1 MSKLLNFPET
11 KTTVGTLV
19 ALGITPRLS
28 DNGFKAFATF
38 ERNGQLHSYEIRSSD
53 DFTYLS
59 RILASSLAITGIFD
73 GKINRYDLAVES
85 IDAEAFG
92 YSISCYEADSGKGI
106 GISGHTITTINT
118 RQ

>member
-1 MSKLLNFPET
+1 
-11 KTTVGTLV
+11 
-19 ALGITPRLS
+19 
-28 DNGFKAFATF
+28 
-38 ERNGQLHSYEIRSSD
+38 
-53 DFTYLS
+53 
-59 RILASSLAITGIFD
+59 LAITGIFD